1 MKVRSIFPILIF
13 KATLSIASE
22 LVIMQVKLVLFF
34 CSLLVFTLAY
44 RPRPPVH
51 PRSKVTQLEIDFEGS
66 ALHKHTAFLPLSCI
80 PQCEDGNE
88 PLAFMTYDDKCPKIL
103 TEENQKE
110 AEIAVEDYCRF
121 AKDESTN
128 MRRVDNNNVCQY
140 CRSKANHQWHRIQAE
155 YVGIKHFIYPEESD
169 HCMGNKK
176 FHLKVMKE
184 GKCEEYPEDGR
195 DGREIGISRV
205 VNNRAMN
212 RAMKEYISKRER
224 EREMIRRTSL

>member
-22 LVIMQVKLVLFF
+22 LVNMQVKLVLFF
-34 CSLLVFTLAY
+34 CSLLAFALAY

-51 PRSKVTQLEIDFEGS
+51 PRSKVTQLEIEFEGS

-121 AKDESTN
+121 AEDPLIN
-128 MRRVDNNNVCQY
+128 MRVDNNNVCQY

-169 HCMGNKK
+169 LCMINKE
-176 FHLKVMKE
+176 FHLKVMRE
-184 GKCEEYPEDGR
+184 GKCEKYPEDGR
-195 DGREIGISRV
+195 DGRAGRGIGISRRV
-205 VNNRAMN
+205 VNNRAM
-212 RAMKEYISKRER
+212 KEFISKQER
-224 EREMIRRTSL
+224 EREMLRRLKSM

>member
-1 MKVRSIFPILIF
+1 MG
-13 KATLSIASE
+13 LSIASE

-51 PRSKVTQLEIDFEGS
+51 PRSKVTQLEIEIEFEGS

-88 PLAFMTYDDKCPKIL
+88 PMAFMTYDDKCPKIL

-110 AEIAVEDYCRF
+110 AEIEVEDYCRF
-121 AKDESTN
+121 AKDPLIN
-128 MRRVDNNNVCQY
+128 MRVDNNNVCQY

-155 YVGIKHFIYPEESD
+155 YIGIKHFIYPEESG
-169 HCMGNKK
+169 HCMGNKE
-176 FHLKVMKE
+176 FHLKVMRE
-184 GKCEEYPEDGR
+184 GKCEKYSEDGR
-195 DGREIGISRV
+195 GIGISRRV
-205 VNNRAMN
+205 VNNRAM
-212 RAMKEYISKRER
+212 KESILKREQ
-224 EREMIRRTSL
+224 ELEMRRSLTSM